1 VEQTLPHWGHLSTPS
16 DGVGDVE
23 GDGEEPTE
31 LVGENAGGDGVLEL
45 GRFDGVYWGCTFTR
59 SCWLEF

>member
-1 VEQTLPHWGHLSTPS
+1 MEQTLPHCRHLSTPS
-16 DGVGDVE
+16 DGVGEVE

-45 GRFDGVYWGCTFTR
+45 VRFDEVYWGCTFTR